1 MTNEELSLKTKQS
14 FAKALKNAME
24 NKKLS
29 KITVSE
35 LCAVC
40 QVNRKTFYYHFEDI
54 YSLLK
59 WTLEQEAV
67 EVVKNFD
74 LVVNTE
80 EAIRFVMDYVDEN
93 KHIISSAFDSMG
105 YEEIK
110 RFFYNDLFSV
120 IYGAIEQG
128 EEELQVT
135 LNSQFK
141 DFLAAFYSEASA
153 GLLIEWVKNRMT
165 QDRETV
171 LQNLLY
177 IYKISIPA
185 ILKEKRNTSF
195 TETQTFNQ
203 LP

>member
-1 MTNEELSLKTKQS
+1 MTNEELSLKTKQ
-14 FAKALKNAME
+14 FLAQALKNAME
-24 NKKLS
+24 HKKLS
-29 KITVSE
+29 KITISE
-35 LCAVC
+35 LCAIC
-40 QVNRKTFYYHFEDI
+40 RINRKTFYYHFEDI

-59 WTLEQEAV
+59 WTLEQEAI

-74 LVVNTE
+74 LIVNTE
-80 EAIRFVMDYVDEN
+80 EAIRFVMDYIDEN
-93 KHIISSAFDSMG
+93 KHIINSAFDSMG

-128 EEELQVT
+128 EEELQVA

-153 GLLIEWVKNRMT
+153 GLLLEWVKNRMT

-177 IYKISIPA
+177 IYKVSIPA
-185 ILKEKRNTSF
+185 ILKEKRNNSF
-195 TETQTFNQ
+195 AENQTFNQ
-203 LP
+203 PF

>member
-14 FAKALKNAME
+14 LAQVLKNAME
-24 NKKLS
+24 HKKLS
-29 KITVSE
+29 KITISE

-40 QVNRKTFYYHFEDI
+40 RINRKTFYYHFEDI

-74 LVVNTE
+74 LLVNTE
-80 EAIRFVMDYVDEN
+80 EALRFVMAYADEN
-93 KHIISSAFDSMG
+93 KHIINCTFDSMG

-120 IYGAIEQG
+120 IYGAIEQV
-128 EEELQVT
+128 EDELQITVD
-135 LNSQFK
+135 SQFK
-141 DFLAAFYSEASA
+141 NFLAAFYTEASA

-165 QDRETV
+165 QDKETI
-171 LQNLLY
+171 LQSLLS

-185 ILKEKRNTSF
+185 ILREKRI
-195 TETQTFNQ
+195 FN
-203 LP
+203 